1 MRIGNNRFAA
11 CCAALLLFGMS
22 YVALAQ
28 ELVTESR
35 SNGSQASAPEVGY
48 TVIRGVDGRERGVF
62 YAIVD
67 GVAIMEGDIIL
78 GPVEELKRAEETPS
92 DMTDSVVVSVEG
104 TRWPEAVLPYQ
115 LHTGLSSSTQ
125 DQIAAAIAHWE
136 ANTPIRFVQR
146 TASNQAAYPD
156 YVLFVQAEEVCRSE
170 VGRWGGEQMIELDE
184 KCGTG
189 TVVHEIGHAL
199 GLFHEQSRADRD
211 QFVRINWDNII
222 PGMEHN
228 FEQHISDG
236 DDMGPYNYA
245 SIMHYDSYAFSKNGF
260 PTIEPLNPQAQIGQ
274 RDGLSQGDIDTIET
288 LYGHDPGP
296 GTSCE
301 SFGESFSG
309 SLSGTDDEAIEP
321 DGASYFS
328 NAGTHEGRLEGPSNA
343 DFDLYLLS
351 WMGNGWVIVA
361 ESTSEI
367 SSEAISYS
375 GPSGTYTWVIHSYA
389 GAGSYT
395 FCLNRP

>member
-1 MRIGNNRFAA
+1 
-11 CCAALLLFGMS
+11 
-22 YVALAQ
+22 
-28 ELVTESR
+28 
-35 SNGSQASAPEVGY
+35 
-48 TVIRGVDGRERGVF
+48 VIRGVDGQERGVF
-62 YAIVD
+62 YAIVE

-78 GPVEELKRAEETPS
+78 GPVEELERAEETPS
-92 DMTDSVVVSVEG
+92 GMTDGVVVSVEG
-104 TRWPEAVLPYQ
+104 TRWPDAVLPYQ

-125 DQIAAAIAHWE
+125 DQIAQAIAHWE
-136 ANTPIRFVQR
+136 ANTLIRFVQR

-156 YVLFVQAEEVCRSE
+156 YVLFVQADGVCQSYI
-170 VGRWGGEQMIELDE
+170 GRQGGEQAIGLDE

-189 TVVHEIGHAL
+189 AVVHEIGHAL

-211 QFVRINWDNII
+211 QFVRINWDNIT

-236 DDMGPYNYA
+236 DDIAPYNYV
-245 SIMHYDSYAFSKNGF
+245 SIMHYESHAFSKNGS
-260 PTIEPLNPQAQIGQ
+260 PTIEPLDPQAQIGQ
-274 RDGLSQGDIDTIET
+274 RDGLSQGDIDTIGL
-288 LYGHDPGP
+288 LYGDNPGP
-296 GTSCE
+296 SPSCE

-328 NAGTHEGRLEGPSNA
+328 DAGTHAGRLEGSSNA
-343 DFDLYLLS
+343 DFDLYLLY
-351 WMGNGWVIVA
+351 WAGNGWVIVA
-361 ESTSEI
+361 ESTGET

-375 GPSGTYTWVIHSYA
+375 GPSGDYAWLIHSYE
-389 GAGSYT
+389 GGGSYT